1 MQAVRFVGA
10 GRAPQIEDVPKPAAG
25 PGQVLV
31 KIGGAGVCHSDLHV
45 MEEDL
50 GFTPPFTLGH
60 ENAGWIAA
68 LGEGVRGFKEGD
80 AVAVYGPWGCGRCH
94 ACQLSMEN
102 YCENWAQ
109 MNGFGGGLGLDG
121 GMADYMLVPSP
132 RLLVPLGDMS
142 PATAAPLSDAAL
154 TPYHA
159 IKRALPHLNAD
170 SVVVVIG
177 VGGLGHMAVQLL
189 RVLAPVRI
197 VAADVD
203 DTKLAQAKALG
214 ADEVVNNRNA
224 GEAAERI
231 QTITGPRGARLVLD
245 CIGVQPT
252 VDLGAKLLGRNSVW
266 TIVGLGGGHHD
277 FHHGST
283 PYSTS
288 MSIPYWGSRVEL
300 MEVIAMAR
308 EGRIHAE
315 TTEFPLE
322 QAVDVYR
329 KLKTGQISGRAVLIP
344 TGTPG

>member
-1 MQAVRFVGA
+1 MRAVRFAGVGRSA
-10 GRAPQIEDVPKPAAG
+10 QIADVAKPKPG

-60 ENAGWIAA
+60 ENAGWIAE
-68 LGEGVRGFKEGD
+68 LGQGVTGFKEGD

-102 YCENWAQ
+102 YCENWAEVG
-109 MNGFGGGLGLDG
+109 GFGGGLGFDG
-121 GMADYMLVPSP
+121 GMAEFMLVPAA
-132 RLLVPLGDMS
+132 RLLVPLEGLS
-142 PATAAPLSDAAL
+142 PEKAAPLSDAAL

-159 IKRALPHLNAD
+159 IKRALPQINAD
-170 SVVVVIG
+170 STVVVMG
-177 VGGLGHMAVQLL
+177 VGGLGHMAIQLL

-203 DTKLAQAKALG
+203 DQKLEQAKSLG
-214 ADEVVNNRNA
+214 ADDVVNNRNA
-224 GEAAERI
+224 DEAADRI
-231 QTITGPRGARLVLD
+231 QRITGTRGAGLVLD
-245 CIGVQPT
+245 CVGVQPT
-252 VDLGAKLLGRNSVW
+252 VDLGAKLLGRNCVW

-283 PYSTS
+283 PYGCSV
-288 MSIPYWGSRVEL
+288 SIPYWGSRVEL

-308 EGRIHAE
+308 DGRIHAE
-315 TTEFPLE
+315 TIEFPLE
-322 QAVDVYR
+322 QAVAVYD
-329 KLKTGQISGRAVLIP
+329 KLKAGQIRGRAVLIP
-344 TGTPG
+344 DGA